1 MVLIL
6 LLISIKLGIF
16 NLNTLNIRFVEVSF
30 YKIESGSFEI
40 KFSHKIVIFFNPH
53 RIRNLF
59 YKGFLK

>member
-40 KFSHKIVIFFNPH
+40 KFSHKIVIFNPH